1 LSAVAERYA
10 AALAEVALERKLA
23 DKVRS
28 DLGAFMEMFLSS
40 ADLRNALESPVVSSD
55 VKHKVIH
62 EVAAKMGVDAAV
74 QNFLY
79 LIVDHRRTEMLHEIP
94 AALQQQ
100 LNIRMGIAEAEVSSA
115 RELSGAEKQQLT
127 AMLERRTGKK
137 IEASFRQD
145 KALLG
150 GAVVRVGST
159 IYDGSVREQL
169 NRLRER
175 LETE

>member
-1 LSAVAERYA
+1 MSAVVERYA

-23 DKVRS
+23 GKVRS
-28 DLGAFMEMFLSS
+28 DLGAFVEVFLSS
-40 ADLRNALESPVVSSD
+40 ADLRNALGSPVVSSD

-62 EVAAKMGVDAAV
+62 EVTAKMGVDVAV

-79 LIVDHRRTEMLHEIP
+79 LIVDHRRTEILHEIP

-100 LNIRMGIAEAEVSSA
+100 LSTRMGIAEADVSSA

-137 IEASFRQD
+137 IEASFRED
-145 KALLG
+145 KTLLG

-175 LETE
+175 LEAE

>member
-1 LSAVAERYA
+1 LSAVAERYS

-23 DKVRS
+23 DKVKS
-28 DLGAFMEMFLSS
+28 DLGAFVELFFSS

-55 VKHKVIH
+55 VKHKVIQ
-62 EVAAKMGVDAAV
+62 EVTAKMGVDEAV
-74 QNFLY
+74 RNFVY
-79 LIVDHRRTEMLHEIP
+79 LIVDHRRTEMLREIL
-94 AALQQQ
+94 AALYQQ
-100 LNIRMGIAEAEVSSA
+100 LNMRMGIAEAEVRSA

-127 AMLERRTGKK
+127 AVLERRTGKK
-137 IEASFRQD
+137 IEASFHED
-145 KALLG
+145 KTVLG

-159 IYDGSVREQL
+159 VYDGSVREQL

>member
-1 LSAVAERYA
+1 MSAVVERYA

-23 DKVRS
+23 GKVRS
-28 DLGAFMEMFLSS
+28 DLGAFVEVFLSS
-40 ADLRNALESPVVSSD
+40 ADLRNALGTPVVSND

-62 EVAAKMGVDAAV
+62 EVTAKMGVDVAV

-79 LIVDHRRTEMLHEIP
+79 LIVDHRRTEILHEIP

-100 LNIRMGIAEAEVSSA
+100 LNMRMGIAEADVSSA

-137 IEASFRQD
+137 IEASFRED
-145 KALLG
+145 KTLLG

-175 LETE
+175 LEAE

>member
-10 AALAEVALERKLA
+10 AALAEVALEQKIA
-23 DKVRS
+23 DKAKS
-28 DLGAFMEMFLSS
+28 DLRAFVEVFLSS

-62 EVAAKMGVDAAV
+62 EVTAKMGVDVAV

-79 LIVDHRRTEMLHEIP
+79 LIVDHRRTEILREIP

-100 LNIRMGIAEAEVSSA
+100 LNVRMGIAEAEVSSA

-137 IEASFRQD
+137 IEASFRKD
-145 KALLG
+145 KTLLG
-150 GAVVRVGST
+150 GAMVRVGST

-175 LETE
+175 LEAE

>member
-23 DKVRS
+23 DKVKS
-28 DLGAFMEMFLSS
+28 DLGAFVELFLSS

-55 VKHKVIH
+55 VKHKVIQ
-62 EVAAKMGVDAAV
+62 EVTAKMGVDEAV
-74 QNFLY
+74 RNFVY
-79 LIVDHRRTEMLHEIP
+79 LIVDHRRTEMLREIL
-94 AALQQQ
+94 AALYQQ
-100 LNIRMGIAEAEVSSA
+100 LNMRMGIAEAEVRSA

-127 AMLERRTGKK
+127 AVLERRTGKK
-137 IEASFRQD
+137 IEASFHED
-145 KALLG
+145 KTLLG

-159 IYDGSVREQL
+159 VYDGSVREQL